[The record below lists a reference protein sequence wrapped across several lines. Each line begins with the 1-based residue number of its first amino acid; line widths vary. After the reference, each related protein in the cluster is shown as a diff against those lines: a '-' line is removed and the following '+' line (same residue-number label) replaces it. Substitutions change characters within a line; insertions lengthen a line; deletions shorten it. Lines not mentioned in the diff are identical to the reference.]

1 MSWPI
6 SILLVDD
13 HTLLREAVGAWLRTE
28 KGIAVVGSVSNAEE
42 AVVQSKQ
49 LKPDVVLLD
58 IDMPGMACF
67 EAARE
72 IKTLSPNTRIIYL
85 SAFFHDRYIQ
95 DALSAF
101 AVGYVT
107 KDEPM
112 EILVNAIHLAAAGM
126 SYYSPKVRDR
136 IVMTDSGV
144 NLLEPSTSLI
154 SLLSQREIEA
164 LRYIARGLP
173 RKKIAN
179 RMDISIKTVD
189 NHTTNIKK
197 KLQVQDRVE
206 LTRFAIREGLVNA

>member
-13 HTLLREAVGAWLRTE
+13 HTLVREAVEARLRTE
-28 KGIAVVGSVSNAEE
+28 KGMTVVGSVSNAEE
-42 AVVQSKQ
+42 AVIRFEQ

-58 IDMPGMACF
+58 IDMPGKTCF

-72 IKTLSPNTRIIYL
+72 LNALSPRTRIIYL

-101 AVGYVT
+101 AVSYVT

-112 EILVNAIHLAAAGM
+112 EILVQAIRLAASGI
-126 SYYSPKVRDR
+126 SYFSDKVQDR

-144 NLLEPSTSLI
+144 RLLEQSTSLI
-154 SLLSQREIEA
+154 ALLSKREIGA
-164 LRYIARGLP
+164 LRYNCPWSFAP
-173 RKKIAN
+173 RDRQAHAHL
-179 RMDISIKTVD
+179 D
-189 NHTTNIKK
+189 
-197 KLQVQDRVE
+197 QD
-206 LTRFAIREGLVNA
+206 AG